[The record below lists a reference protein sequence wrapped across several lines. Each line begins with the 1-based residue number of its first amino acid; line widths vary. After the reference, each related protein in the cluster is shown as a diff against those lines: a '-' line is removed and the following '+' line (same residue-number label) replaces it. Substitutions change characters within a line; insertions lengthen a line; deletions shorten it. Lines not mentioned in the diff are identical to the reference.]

1 MYLQPQLA
9 PGWDENGVREFGSF
23 LSGSEIP
30 AEEKAQLLMSIKVI
44 ETSGFTKQYLG

>member
-9 PGWDENGVREFGSF
+9 PGWDGDGVRDSGSF

-30 AEEKAQLLMSIKVI
+30 AEEKAQLVMSIKVI
-44 ETSGFTKQYLG
+44 ETTGFTEQYLG